1 MIDSRA
7 IFGFL
12 RIQEP
17 PTRPTDPSDK
27 KEGHEIDSLS
37 GVLDPK
43 IRKLYGTLGRLFR
56 SASINYPRWFLFFVD
71 FGLKIRD
78 FGVDL
83 GEITF

>member
-1 MIDSRA
+1 MIASRA

-12 RIQEP
+12 RVQEP
-17 PTRPTDPSDK
+17 PTRPTGPSDK

-43 IRKLYGTLGRLFR
+43 IRKLYGTLGHLIR
-56 SASINYPRWFLFFVD
+56 STSIIRGGFFFVD
-71 FGLKIRD
+71 FGFKIRD

-83 GEITF
+83 GEVTF

>member
-27 KEGHEIDSLS
+27 KEGHEIDSLA

-43 IRKLYGTLGRLFR
+43 IRKLYGTLSPLFR
-56 SASINYPRWFLFFVD
+56 STSI
-71 FGLKIRD
+71 IRD
-78 FGVDL
+78 GFYFL
-83 GEITF
+83 LILA